1 MKIKVT
7 RVGQGR
13 SFSVVIPKDIVR
25 LLCSRYD
32 IDPEEELEY
41 FMLDY
46 DGEKLILKP
55 WIDHRRKRLP
65 YHSL

>member
-1 MKIKVT
+1 M
-7 RVGQGR
+7 
-13 SFSVVIPKDIVR
+13 VIPKDIVR